1 MDRKK
6 VIRIPKFCIIG
17 LVLLTI
23 ILFTLGLHTLINGLA
38 SAISGEETIGL
49 NLNIDNSTGNWML
62 TVNANPRNTGILS
75 EKIFLQLGLLNSDGE
90 YIAKNSTSI
99 YIEPGRQESFSLVL
113 TIPYEEVQR
122 YNLSAEQG
130 ANVFFEMKFGISTLW
145 DLVGLTQVMKIGGQV
160 GL

>member
-6 VIRIPKFCIIG
+6 VIRALRFCIIG

-23 ILFTLGLHTLINGLA
+23 ILFTLGLYTLINGLA

-49 NLNIDNSTGNWML
+49 NLNIDNSTGDWML
-62 TVNANPRNTGILS
+62 TVNANPRNTGVLG

-90 YIAKNSTSI
+90 YITKNSTSI
-99 YIEPGRQESFSLVL
+99 YIEPGRQKSFSLVL

-122 YNLSAEQG
+122 YNLSTEQG

-160 GL
+160 SL